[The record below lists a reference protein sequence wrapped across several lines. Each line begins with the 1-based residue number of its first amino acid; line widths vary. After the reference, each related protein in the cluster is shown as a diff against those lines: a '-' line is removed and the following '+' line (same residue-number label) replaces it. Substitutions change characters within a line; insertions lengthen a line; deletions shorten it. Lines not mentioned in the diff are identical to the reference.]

1 MASGY
6 ITSDGKDLDE
16 RYLAINGKAESAKT
30 ADSATNADHATS
42 ADSAVSLS
50 AGLQIQTATS
60 DYVTVGDMNLPWTAP
75 VDCFIDYFTYSNDSS
90 NNYMRING
98 KRIGIFSYG
107 TSEREDL
114 KMYVRKG
121 DVLSGTAYV
130 RLKSLKYIPYKIC

>member
-16 RYLAINGKAESAKT
+16 RYLGIDGKAESAKT

-42 ADSAVSLS
+42 ADSAVKLS
-50 AGLQIQTATS
+50 AELRIQTATS
-60 DYVTVGDMNLPWTAP
+60 DCVTVAAMSLPWTAP
-75 VDCFIDYFTYSNDSS
+75 VDCFIDSFTYSNDSS

-98 KRIGIFSYG
+98 KQIGIFSLG
-107 TSEREDL
+107 DNENKDL

-121 DVLSGTAYV
+121 DVLSGSKYV
-130 RLKSLKYIPYKIC
+130 YLKGLRYIPYKIC

>member
-16 RYLAINGKAESAKT
+16 RYLGIDGKAKSAET
-30 ADSATNADHATS
+30 ADTATTAASVDWES
-42 ADSAVSLS
+42 VSGKP
-50 AGLQIQTATS
+50 GLQIQTATS
-60 DYVTVGDMNLPWTAP
+60 DYVTVAAMNLPWTAP

-90 NNYMRING
+90 NNYMCING
-98 KRIGIFSYG
+98 KRIGVFSNG